1 LFTSGPARPFLLSE
15 PPYNPGKVTR
25 IAVRREFQE
34 LSRSTGGG
42 RRSLVRF
49 RDWVLALPRYP
60 KRVALIV
67 LDLFLLATVLW
78 TALWVRYGAPFV
90 PPDALAVA
98 LLVAGP
104 VLSVAILWHLG
115 IYRLVTRFIGHRG
128 NTQILAGMGLSVL
141 IWALLLFMVGQYGI
155 PRSVIISYGVIGAGV
170 IVLSRTLIR
179 LLLDSSGTFSADA
192 GPGQA
197 RTVTLI
203 YGADQHGIALLRAIR
218 KARDRHVVGFIDS
231 SPNLW
236 RQYVSDL
243 KVYAPDRIARLIE
256 REQVRE
262 VLIALPGDRRQ
273 ERRRVL
279 QELEH
284 FPVSVKILPTY
295 EDVTSG
301 QVSLNSLRAVEVGDI
316 LGRDAVT
323 PNRELMDRFTVGKSI
338 LVTGAGGS
346 IGSELVRQLA
356 VRTPRRLVL
365 VDISE
370 SALYSIELEIRRLLA
385 GQPEPPE
392 VKVVLGSAG
401 DQNLMDETIVEN
413 GIEVIYHAAAYK
425 HVPIVEMNPF
435 AGLENNVF
443 ATAVAAQSARKH
455 GVERFVL
462 VSSDKAVRPTNIM
475 GASKRLAELILQAEA
490 LGGDGATVFTMVRFG
505 NVLESSGS
513 VVPLFREQIRRGG
526 PVTVTHPEATRFFM
540 SIPEA
545 AGLVIQAGA
554 MAKGG
559 EVFVLHMG
567 EQVRID
573 DLARLMIRLANLEV
587 RDVSNPD
594 GDIEIAY
601 VGLRPG
607 EKLYEELLI
616 GGGTHTET
624 TEHPRIFKSD
634 EPCRTR
640 SELYHELGLLKQA
653 MEIRDRSAVQAI
665 LTRTVEGYR
674 SSRED
679 NVLERDALHN
689 VRPQTLH

>member
-1 LFTSGPARPFLLSE
+1 MG
-15 PPYNPGKVTR
+15 
-25 IAVRREFQE
+25 
-34 LSRSTGGG
+34 RSTGA
-42 RRSLVRF
+42 RRPSLVRL
-49 RDWVLALPRYP
+49 RDWILALPRYP
-60 KRVALIV
+60 KRAALVIIDLLTLSAVLVAALWLRYGVIFMPPNV
-67 LDLFLLATVLW
+67 MTGLLLAV
-78 TALWVRYGAPFV
+78 
-90 PPDALAVA
+90 
-98 LLVAGP
+98 GP
-104 VLSVAILWHLG
+104 VLTTAILWRFG
-115 IYRLVTRFIGHRG
+115 IYRLVTRFIGRRG
-128 NTQILAGMGLSVL
+128 NVQILAAVALSVL
-141 IWALLLFMVGQYGI
+141 IWALTLFMLGQHGI
-155 PRSVIISYGVIGAGV
+155 PRTVVITYGLVGASAIISIRAL
-170 IVLSRTLIR
+170 IRTLLDATAGSRSDIR
-179 LLLDSSGTFSADA
+179 ARKDA
-192 GPGQA
+192 A
-197 RTVTLI
+197 TLI
-203 YGADQHGIALLRAIR
+203 YGADQVGIALLRAIQT
-218 KARDRHVVGFIDS
+218 ARDRHVVGFVDS

-243 KVYAPDRIARLIE
+243 KVYPPHRIGRLIE
-256 REQVRE
+256 HEKVRE

-279 QELEH
+279 QELER

-295 EDVTSG
+295 EDVASG

-323 PNRELMDRFTVGKSI
+323 PNVDLMNRYTTGRSV

-356 VRTPRRLVL
+356 VRSPRVLVL
-365 VDISE
+365 LDISE
-370 SALYSIELEIRRLLA
+370 SALYTIELEIRRLFA
-385 GQPEPPE
+385 DKPDPPE
-392 VKVVLGSAG
+392 LKAVLGSVG
-401 DQNLMDETIVEN
+401 DSRLLDQVVVEN

-425 HVPIVEMNPF
+425 HVPMVEVNAF
-435 AGLENNVF
+435 VGLDNNVF
-443 ATAVAAQSARKH
+443 GTVVAAQAASRH

-475 GASKRLAELILQAEA
+475 GASKRLAELVLQAEA
-490 LGGDGATVFTMVRFG
+490 VGNTSTVFTMVRFG

-526 PVTVTHPEATRFFM
+526 PVTVTHPDATRFFM

-545 AGLVIQAGA
+545 ASLVIQAGA

-567 EQVRID
+567 EPVRID
-573 DLARLMIRLANLEV
+573 DLARLMVRLTNLEV
-587 RDVSNPD
+587 RDAANPE

-616 GGGTHTET
+616 GGAAHTET

-634 EPCRTR
+634 EPSRIR

-653 MEIRDRSAVQAI
+653 MEIRDKAAVQAI

-674 SSRED
+674 AKSDNAPSPQDTLREIGT
-679 NVLERDALHN
+679 
-689 VRPQTLH
+689 QTIH